1 MTVRSNCAASL
12 LPMAIWHSSSNADE
26 EEEEEEVQQ
35 GAKTRMRRRSASS
48 EMFTRVDDGWGG
60 ETVMVVA
67 MFYFD
72 CAVEIGKENRLQ

>member
-12 LPMAIWHSSSNADE
+12 LPMAILHSSSKADE
-26 EEEEEEVQQ
+26 DEEEEEVQQ

-60 ETVMVVA
+60 ETVTVA

-72 CAVEIGKENRLQ
+72 YVAEIERE